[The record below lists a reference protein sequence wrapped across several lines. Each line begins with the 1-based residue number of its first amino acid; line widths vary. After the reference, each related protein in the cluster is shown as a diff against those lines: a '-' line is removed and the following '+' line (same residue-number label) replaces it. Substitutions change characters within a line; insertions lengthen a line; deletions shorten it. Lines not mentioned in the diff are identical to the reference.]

1 MALFRGER
9 PAARISNSQDL
20 DLQKV
25 VANLN
30 RVLNTKRGYGSILTD
45 FGISD
50 LNECTSRDVLILRI
64 MEEVKR
70 NIELY
75 EPRLQLINIAV
86 KDNKDVFRISFDINC
101 ILKDTR
107 KALVMEFNSVYNN
120 FNIKNPAGGNAD
132 V

>member
-1 MALFRGER
+1 MTLFRGER
-9 PAARISNSQDL
+9 ATAGINNSKDV
-20 DLQKV
+20 DLQNI

-30 RVLNTKRGYGSILTD
+30 RILNTKRGYGSILTD

-50 LNECTSRDVLILRI
+50 LNECTSRDVLVLRI

-75 EPRLQLINIAV
+75 EPRMQLVNIAV
-86 KDNKDVFRISFDINC
+86 KDNNDAFRISFDINC

-107 KALVMEFNSVYNN
+107 KALVMEFNSVYSNI
-120 FNIKNPAGGNAD
+120 NIKNPANGVAD

>member
-1 MALFRGER
+1 MVLFRGER
-9 PAARISNSQDL
+9 PAALINNSQDV

-30 RVLNTKRGYGSILTD
+30 WVLNTKRGYGSILTD

-50 LNECTSRDVLILRI
+50 LNECTSRDVLILKI

>member
-1 MALFRGER
+1 MALFKGER
-9 PAARISNSQDL
+9 TTSGTDV
-20 DLQKV
+20 DLQKI

-50 LNECTSRDVLILRI
+50 LNGCTSRDILIVRI

-86 KDNKDVFRISFDINC
+86 KDNNDTFRISFDINC

-120 FNIKNPAGGNAD
+120 FNIKNPANGSAD

>member
-1 MALFRGER
+1 MTLFRGASTSRANNVKE
-9 PAARISNSQDL
+9 DE
-20 DLQKV
+20 LQKI

-30 RVLNTKRGYGSILTD
+30 RVLNTKRGYGSFLHD
-45 FGISD
+45 FGITD
-50 LNECTSRDVLILRI
+50 LNEFTSRDILVIRI

-75 EPRLQLINIAV
+75 EPRLKLVNIAV
-86 KDNKDVFRISFDINC
+86 KDNNESFRISFDINC
-101 ILKDTR
+101 ILKETK

-120 FNIKNPAGGNAD
+120 FNIKNP

>member
-1 MALFRGER
+1 MVLFRGET
-9 PAARISNSQDL
+9 PAARISNSQDV

-30 RVLNTKRGYGSILTD
+30 WVLNTKRGYGSILTD

-50 LNECTSRDVLILRI
+50 LNECTSRDVLILKI

>member
-1 MALFRGER
+1 MVLFRGET
-9 PAARISNSQDL
+9 PAARISNSQDV

-30 RVLNTKRGYGSILTD
+30 WVLNTKRGYGSILTD

-50 LNECTSRDVLILRI
+50 LNECTSRDVLILKI

-86 KDNKDVFRISFDINC
+86 KDNKDAFRISFDINC

-107 KALVMEFNSVYNN
+107 KALGMEFNSVYNN

>member
-1 MALFRGER
+1 MTLFREEG
-9 PAARISNSQDL
+9 ATTRISNSKDVEM
-20 DLQKV
+20 QKI

-30 RVLNTKRGYGSILTD
+30 RVLNAKRGYGSFLHD
-45 FGISD
+45 FGVSD
-50 LNECTSRDVLILRI
+50 LNECTSRDILTLRI

-75 EPRLQLINIAV
+75 EPRLQLVNIAV
-86 KDNKDVFRISFDINC
+86 KDNNDAFRISFDINC

-107 KALVMEFNSVYNN
+107 KALVMEFNSVYSNI
-120 FNIKNPAGGNAD
+120 NIKNPANGVAD

>member
-1 MALFRGER
+1 MTLFRGASTSR
-9 PAARISNSQDL
+9 ASNLKEDE
-20 DLQKV
+20 LQKI

-30 RVLNTKRGYGSILTD
+30 RVLNTKRGYGSFLQD
-45 FGISD
+45 FGITD
-50 LNECTSRDVLILRI
+50 LNEFTSRDILVIRI

-75 EPRLQLINIAV
+75 EPRLKLVNIAV
-86 KDNKDVFRISFDINC
+86 KDNNESFRISFDINC
-101 ILKDTR
+101 ILKETK

-120 FNIKNPAGGNAD
+120 FNIKNP

>member
-9 PAARISNSQDL
+9 SAARINNSKDL
-20 DLQKV
+20 DLQRV

-30 RVLNTKRGYGSILTD
+30 RVLNTKRGYGGILTD

-50 LNECTSRDVLILRI
+50 LNECTSRDVLIIKI

-86 KDNKDVFRISFDINC
+86 KDNKDAFRISFDINC

-120 FNIKNPAGGNAD
+120 FNIKNPAGGSAD

>member
-1 MALFRGER
+1 MALFREE
-9 PAARISNSQDL
+9 ATAKINNSSDVE
-20 DLQKV
+20 LQKI

-30 RVLNTKRGYGSILTD
+30 RVLNTKRGYGSFLND

-50 LNECTSRDVLILRI
+50 LNEFTSRDVLIIRI

-75 EPRLQLINIAV
+75 EPRLMLVNIAV
-86 KDNKDVFRISFDINC
+86 KENQDPFRISFDINC
-101 ILKDTR
+101 ILKDTK

-120 FNIKNPAGGNAD
+120 FNIKNPANGG
-132 V
+132 

>member
-1 MALFRGER
+1 MVLFRGET
-9 PAARISNSQDL
+9 PAARISNSQDV

-30 RVLNTKRGYGSILTD
+30 WVLNTKRGYGSILTD

-50 LNECTSRDVLILRI
+50 LNECTSRDVLILKI

-86 KDNKDVFRISFDINC
+86 KDNKDAFRISFDINC